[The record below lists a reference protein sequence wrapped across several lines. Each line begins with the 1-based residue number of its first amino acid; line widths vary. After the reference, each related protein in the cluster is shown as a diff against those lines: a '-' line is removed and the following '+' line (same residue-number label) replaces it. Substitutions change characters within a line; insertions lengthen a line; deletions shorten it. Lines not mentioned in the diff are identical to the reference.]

1 VSLSQGG
8 ACLSCPGSLDLG
20 VLLPYLAGVI
30 VEAVT
35 AAAGLLLVTA
45 RARAPEAACPGC
57 GTVSHRVQGSGTH
70 PGRHESGGQPT
81 VRLRER
87 GTRRRRGELYSCL
100 TRQSRSIALTDCRAG
115 KLVLLGLNG
124 SDLGGGTRT

>member
-1 VSLSQGG
+1 VSLSQDD

-20 VLLPYLAGVI
+20 VLLPHLAGVI

-45 RARAPEAACPGC
+45 RARAPEAA
-57 GTVSHRVQGSGTH
+57 
-70 PGRHESGGQPT
+70 
-81 VRLRER
+81 
-87 GTRRRRGELYSCL
+87 
-100 TRQSRSIALTDCRAG
+100 RQSRSIALTDCRAG

-124 SDLGGGTRT
+124 SELGGGTRT